1 MTMMLQAQGLSYS
14 YDSQNSFSLPDF
26 HCRKGDRLLI
36 LGNSGS
42 GKTTLLNLIGGLLR
56 IQNGSITING
66 QDLKSLN
73 NNQLDAYRGK
83 NIGLIFQKSHFVQSL
98 NVLDNLLL
106 AQQLAGIPADKSRAM
121 HLLKSLNIEDKY
133 LKKPSALSIGE
144 QQRASIARA
153 LINKPALVLADEPTS
168 ALDDHNCLEVIKL
181 LEKAVA
187 EESSTLLIV
196 THDQRLKD
204 HFPNQIAL

>member
-1 MTMMLQAQGLSYS
+1 MMLQAQGLSYS
-14 YDSQNSFSLPDF
+14 YDTQNSISLPDF
-26 HCRKGDRLLI
+26 QCQKGDRLLI

-56 IQNGSITING
+56 IQKGSITING
-66 QDLKSLN
+66 QELKSLN

-98 NVLDNLLL
+98 NVLENLLL
-106 AQQLAGIPADKSRAM
+106 AQQLAGVPADKARAM
-121 HLLKSLNIEDKY
+121 HLLKSLNIEGKA
-133 LKKPSALSIGE
+133 LKKPSSLSVGE

-168 ALDDHNCLEVIKL
+168 ALDDYHCMEVIRL
-181 LEKAVA
+181 LETAVK

-204 HFPNQIAL
+204 QFPNQIAL